1 MSSSQ
6 RLYRDRIY
14 IVKDVI
20 LKLGEYGQLNP
31 TALISFCGLNF
42 KKHIPII
49 NKMESKG
56 LIIKDHISIGK
67 RAITT
72 YKPTQ
77 KGIEFCKSILEPYEI
92 MFPRAEIDTKNNIPV
107 LLVLV

>member
-1 MSSSQ
+1 MHRSQ

-20 LKLGEYGQLNP
+20 LKLVEYGQLNP

-49 NKMESKG
+49 NKMELKG
-56 LIIKDHISIGK
+56 LIIKDHILIGK
-67 RAITT
+67 RPITA

-77 KGIEFCKSILEPYEI
+77 KGIDFCRSILEPYEI
-92 MFPRAEIDTKNNIPV
+92 MFPRSDLVPKDSLD
-107 LLVLV
+107 LLLILV

>member
-14 IVKDVI
+14 IVKAVI
-20 LKLGEYGQLNP
+20 LKLVEYGQLNP

-42 KKHIPII
+42 KKHMPII

-56 LIIKDHISIGK
+56 LIIKAHISIGK
-67 RAITT
+67 RAITA

-77 KGIEFCKSILEPYEI
+77 KGIDFCKSILEPYEI
-92 MFPRAEIDTKNNIPV
+92 MFPRAEIDTKDNTQV
-107 LLVLV
+107 Q